1 VLNDDVL
8 IDNIETNILKN
19 IADNEARPELSRL
32 EIQRALSSRQALA
45 KLLTLR
51 EKEAVKY
58 FVVPVG
64 GSEANYMIGEMVTP
78 EDTGSGAT
86 YIRTVSRALTTLA
99 TRAFDYAVIVNRNES
114 IIIPAEATSRQ
125 MPDGEVMIPDSSLD
139 GSAKAKLKDNYL
151 EIFKDVVS
159 ADTAAAGE
167 LDESEED
174 PDEEAQGILKY

>member
-1 VLNDDVL
+1 
-8 IDNIETNILKN
+8 
-19 IADNEARPELSRL
+19 
-32 EIQRALSSRQALA
+32 
-45 KLLTLR
+45 
-51 EKEAVKY
+51 
-58 FVVPVG
+58 
-64 GSEANYMIGEMVTP
+64 MVTP

-139 GSAKAKLKDNYL
+139 GSAKAKLKIYL